1 MSIKLVATD
10 LDDTLLRSDLT
21 ISDRTVKTVQTAM
34 NKGVIV
40 TVATGRMF
48 CSALPHAQRLGVN
61 VPLITYNGALIK
73 EAQTGKVLYERPL
86 EESTAAKILALSRA
100 KGWYIQSYLDDVL
113 HVAVLNDNAQRYI
126 KIARVTPVVDG
137 DAFFA
142 NPGRPHKMVLIASA
156 NEMPGIQAEMS
167 RIFGDELHITS
178 SKPTLLELLH
188 PDVCKG
194 KAISFLAGHYGIK
207 QEETMAIGDSY
218 NDIEMIR
225 YAGCGVAVANA
236 IAPVREAANVVTA
249 SHEEDGVAVAIE
261 RYVLHSD
268 R

>member
-73 EAQTGKVLYERPL
+73 EAQTGRVLYERSL
-86 EESTAAKILALSRA
+86 EESTAAKILAISRER
-100 KGWYIQSYLDDVL
+100 GWYIQSYLDDVL
-113 HVAVLNDNAQRYI
+113 HVEALNDNAQRYI
-126 KIARVTPVVDG
+126 KIARVTPVIDG
-137 DAFFA
+137 DAFFT
-142 NPGRPHKMVLIASA
+142 NPGRPHKMVLIAPA
-156 NEMPGIQAEMS
+156 DEMPGIQAEIS
-167 RIFGDELHITS
+167 RLFGDELHITS
-178 SKPTLLELLH
+178 SKPTLLELVH

-236 IAPVREAANVVTA
+236 IAPVREAANAVTA